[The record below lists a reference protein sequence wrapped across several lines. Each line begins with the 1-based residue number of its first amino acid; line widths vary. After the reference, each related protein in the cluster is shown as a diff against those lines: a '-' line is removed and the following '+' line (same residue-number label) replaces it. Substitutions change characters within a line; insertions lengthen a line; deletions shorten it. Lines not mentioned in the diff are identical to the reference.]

1 MKKVFPFMAVWT
13 LGMAAM
19 AQSFNIQILDP
30 GNNDVTNGIYAI
42 PGIDGSQGGHT
53 DIKFKIKNN
62 GASDAEIRV
71 RRENVQMPPG
81 FNNTICIDGFCYPA
95 ESDESQFPL
104 NLGAGVTDSS
114 FYGTFNNPSGTTGD
128 LCVTYIIFNSAD
140 ESQFV
145 TVRAY
150 YGACLTASVGESVTA
165 ESVMLSAFPN
175 PANGSVNI
183 RYNPGVEARLLVTDL
198 TGKQVKN
205 VKLNPANNTLLL
217 DISDL
222 RPGLYVYSVQ
232 AGNRRVISK
241 KLIVK

>member
-1 MKKVFPFMAVWT
+1 MAV
-13 LGMAAM
+13 LAVGVAVR

-30 GNNDVTNGIYAI
+30 NNNDVTNGTYAV
-42 PGIDGSQGGHT
+42 PGIDGSQGGYT

-62 GASDAEIRV
+62 GASDIDIRV
-71 RRENVQMPPG
+71 RRENVQMPTG

-95 ESDESQFPL
+95 ANDESQNPL
-104 NLGAGVTDSS
+104 TLGAGVTDSS
-114 FYGTFNNPSGTTGD
+114 FYGTFNNPTGTTGD

-150 YGACLTASVGESVTA
+150 YGTCLTASIGEAVTA
-165 ESVMLSAFPN
+165 ENVMLSAFPN

-183 RYNPGVEARLLVTDL
+183 KYNLGVEARLLVTDL

-222 RPGLYVYSVQ
+222 RPGVYVYSVQ
-232 AGNRRVISK
+232 AGNKRVVSK